1 MLKDLNLTS
10 AILVAL
16 LAVPVL
22 LVACMDPIAEWLDAR
37 EKRKKA
43 EAAAKAAA
51 ESIDPAAEPA

>member
-1 MLKDLNLTS
+1 MLKDFNLTS

-22 LVACMDPIAEWLDAR
+22 LTIFMVPIGDWLNAR

-51 ESIDPAAEPA
+51 ESIDPAAEPV